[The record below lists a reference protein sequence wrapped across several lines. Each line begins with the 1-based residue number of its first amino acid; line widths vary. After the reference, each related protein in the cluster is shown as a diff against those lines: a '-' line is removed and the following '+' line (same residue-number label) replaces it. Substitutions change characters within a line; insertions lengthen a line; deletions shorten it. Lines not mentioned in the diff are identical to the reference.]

1 MPNQRKKKYRSGIL
15 VFAILFVLYAII
27 QPIFN
32 SFNQGTILYLTI
44 AAALFLIY
52 PFVHTI
58 KDKNIQS
65 LIDMVIILLLIAFI
79 AYKLILQ
86 LMNP

>member
-52 PFVHTI
+52 PFVRTI

>member
-1 MPNQRKKKYRSGIL
+1 MPNQRKKKFKSGIL

-32 SFNQGTILYLTI
+32 TFNQGTILYLTI

-52 PFVHTI
+52 PFVRTI

-65 LIDMVIILLLIAFI
+65 LIDMVIILLVIAFI

>member
-1 MPNQRKKKYRSGIL
+1 MPNQRKKKYKSGIL
-15 VFAILFVLYAII
+15 VFAILFLLYAII

-32 SFNQGTILYLTI
+32 SFNKGTILYLTI
-44 AAALFLIY
+44 SAVLFLIY
-52 PFVHTI
+52 PFVRTI

-65 LIDMVIILLLIAFI
+65 LIDMFIILILIAFI